1 MSLSDAHRAFL
12 LAQPRAVLGTTRA
25 DGRPRL
31 VPICFALVDEFI
43 VSVIDSKPK
52 STTDPRALARVRD
65 LLVRPGVSLL
75 VDRWS
80 DDWSQLAWLR
90 VDGRA
95 RLVEPGDEGHDA
107 ALDALV
113 ERYDAYR
120 SMPLSSAPVILI
132 ERERTVAWGA
142 I

>member
-12 LAQPRAVLGTTRA
+12 LSQPRAVLGTSRP

-31 VPICFALVDEFI
+31 VPICFALVDDSI

-65 LLVRPGVSLL
+65 LLVRPGVSVL

-80 DDWSQLAWLR
+80 DDWTALAWLR

-95 RLVEPGDEGHDA
+95 RLMEPGDIGHSRA
-107 ALDALV
+107 IDALI

-120 SMPLSSAPVILI
+120 SMPVGSAPVIVI
-132 ERERTVAWGA
+132 EPDRVVGWGA
-142 I
+142 L